1 LKAVSN
7 SSVHI
12 GLSFIGKLSLLQKRF
27 PSGIIIPEAVW
38 KEVVEEGKGKSG
50 SLKVSSA
57 SWISVRKAKE
67 KRLVDL
73 LKSELDAGEA
83 EANE

>member
-1 LKAVSN
+1 
-7 SSVHI
+7 VHI